1 MCPRSSPGSQA
12 VLQVSAAFQIKCAS
26 KREIKYLL
34 FFFSVLRLS
43 GAGPKGLG
51 QVVLPRI
58 SKSLWEK
65 GIRVAHLIQ
74 QKAAGDFR
82 PWRKQP
88 RVLREAAPGVW
99 APQVSGGRTEPAA
112 PDNESSAPQ
121 RPQPWPRTSADSVK

>member
-65 GIRVAHLIQ
+65 GIRVAQSRTFDSAESGWGFQTMEKTASCSQRGRSRRL
-74 QKAAGDFR
+74 GPTGVR
-82 PWRKQP
+82 
-88 RVLREAAPGVW
+88 REDRARGP
-99 APQVSGGRTEPAA
+99 
-112 PDNESSAPQ
+112 
-121 RPQPWPRTSADSVK
+121 